1 MGRGFCSKRSHY
13 FQTSSATLEERSFRP
28 LHSSYHLSP
37 IRILMA
43 PGVAGSTV
51 SYLPWLRNST
61 SNLTLNPLLME
72 SSGVKTRMGL
82 LQVQQPSLFGILQK
96 FCEKVLL
103 ASFKKRN
110 QISDLQTSSW
120 FQTGW
125 NILTTLTHTW

>member
-1 MGRGFCSKRSHY
+1 MGRGFCFKRSHY
-13 FQTSSATLEERSFRP
+13 FQTSSATLEERPYRP

-72 SSGVKTRMGL
+72 SFGGKTRMGL
-82 LQVQQPSLFGILQK
+82 LQVEQICLLGLLQK
-96 FCEKVLL
+96 FCKKVLL

-110 QISDLQTSSW
+110 QILDLQTSSW
-120 FQTGW
+120 FQTG
-125 NILTTLTHTW
+125 